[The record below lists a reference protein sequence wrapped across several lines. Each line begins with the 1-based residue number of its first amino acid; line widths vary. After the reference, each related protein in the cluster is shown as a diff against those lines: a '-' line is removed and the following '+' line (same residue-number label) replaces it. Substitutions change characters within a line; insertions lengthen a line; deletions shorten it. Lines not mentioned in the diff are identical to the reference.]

1 MVCCAWPG
9 QGAMMAALPLL
20 DLPPISSLPPRT
32 LPSEADYLCLLNG
45 DTPAPCKLRGSRDKR
60 KAIVKCL
67 SHANKPYIVATKNSA
82 QAMGF
87 QLACNLAFLMHN
99 LHSNNFPS
107 LKKFCKDVWDSLSH
121 LWSSATGKRKEGGCC
136 KGESSC
142 GKLHGRC
149 WNLFFEVL
157 NK

>member
-1 MVCCAWPG
+1 MNVTTP
-9 QGAMMAALPLL
+9 
-20 DLPPISSLPPRT
+20 SSPVAT
-32 LPSEADYLCLLNG
+32 SCIIFLLNAG
-45 DTPAPCKLRGSRDKR
+45 DWDL
-60 KAIVKCL
+60 VKCL

-107 LKKFCKDVWDSLSH
+107 VKKFCKDVWDSLSH
-121 LWSSATGKRKEGGCC
+121 LWSSATGKRKEVGCC

-149 WNLFFEVL
+149 WNLFF
-157 NK
+157 